1 VQNKY
6 VRRRRAAL
14 AALVCVSLI
23 LLTAYFGE
31 SPSSPLHTIQRG
43 IVQVLSP
50 IQEGASTVLSPFRDV
65 ANWFSDTFHAR
76 SEVVQLRKKV
86 QKLTDQLAQAQ
97 NAEILNRQLSKEVH
111 LDAALNIDTYRPVTA
126 DVIGRDP
133 TLWYETIELDKGSN
147 DGVQVNDPVVGDGA
161 LVGKVST
168 VAPSVSIVQLITDH
182 AVNVAAQVQD
192 QNGDTG
198 LLVPAVGNPNELL
211 LQDLPHIVPGQPGPQ
226 IGQLVVTAGYKAGP
240 LDSLYPRG
248 IPIGQV
254 SNASENSLINNNE
267 VQVSPAADLRH
278 LSVVQVLTA
287 PHSGSVRAQL
297 P

>member
-1 VQNKY
+1 VHNKY

-14 AALVCVSLI
+14 AALVGVSLI

-31 SPSSPLHTIQRG
+31 SPSSPLHTVQRG

-65 ANWFSDTFHAR
+65 ANWFSQTFHAR

-86 QKLTDQLAQAQ
+86 QGLTDELAQAQ
-97 NAEILNRQLSKEVH
+97 NAEILNRQLSREVH
-111 LDAALNIDTYRPVTA
+111 LDSRLNVDSYRPVTA

-133 TLWYETIELDKGSN
+133 TLWYETIEIDQGSN
-147 DGVQVNDPVVGDGA
+147 DGVAVNDPVIGDGA
-161 LVGKVST
+161 LVGKIST
-168 VAPSVSIVQLITDH
+168 VAPSVSFVQLITDH

-192 QNGDTG
+192 RNGDTG

-211 LQDLPHIVPGQPGPQ
+211 LEDLPHLVPGQPGPQ

-248 IPIGQV
+248 VPIGQI
-254 SNASENSLINNNE
+254 SNASENNLINNNE

-287 PHSGSVRAQL
+287 PHGGSIRAQV

>member
-6 VRRRRAAL
+6 VRRRRVAL

-31 SPSSPLHTIQRG
+31 SPSSPLHSIQRG

-86 QKLTDQLAQAQ
+86 HKLTDELAAAQ
-97 NAEILNRQLSKEVH
+97 NAEILNRQLSKQVH
-111 LDAALNIDTYRPVTA
+111 LDSALNIDTYKPVTA

-133 TLWYETIELDKGSN
+133 TLWYETIEIDKGSN
-147 DGVQVNDPVVGDGA
+147 DGVQVDDPVVGDGA
-161 LVGKVST
+161 LVGKVSS
-168 VAPSVSIVQLITDH
+168 VAPSVSIIQLITDH
-182 AVNVAAQVQD
+182 AVNVAAQVRD

-198 LLVPAVGNPNELL
+198 LLVPAIGNPNELL
-211 LQDLPHIVPGQPGPQ
+211 LQDLPRIVPGQPGPQ

-278 LSVVQVLTA
+278 LSVVQVLPA
-287 PHSGSVRAQL
+287 PHGAAVRAQV

>member
-1 VQNKY
+1 M
-6 VRRRRAAL
+6 
-14 AALVCVSLI
+14 LVCVSLI

-31 SPSSPLHTIQRG
+31 SPNSPLHSVQRG

-86 QKLTDQLAQAQ
+86 QTLTDELAAAQ

-111 LDAALNIDTYRPVTA
+111 LDAALSIDSYRPVTA

-133 TLWYETIELDKGSN
+133 TLWYQTIEIDRGSN
-147 DGVQVNDPVVGDGA
+147 DGVQLNDPVVGDGA
-161 LVGKVST
+161 LVGKVSV
-168 VAPSVSIVQLITDH
+168 VASGVSIVQLITDH
-182 AVNVAAQVQD
+182 TVNVAAQVQD

-211 LQDLPHIVPGQPGPQ
+211 LEDLPHIAPGQPGPQ

-240 LDSLYPRG
+240 LQSLYPRG

-254 SNASENSLINNNE
+254 TNASENSLINNQE

-287 PHSGSVRAQL
+287 PSAGSVRAQV